1 MRFMKWILYL
11 VSCAVL
17 TSTSAKVFVDH
28 DRTADF
34 RARRTYAWMK
44 GTEAPNTL
52 VEKRIR
58 AAVDDQLRAKGLT
71 RVEGEAD
78 LHVITHATTTTGSR
92 LDVTSYGYGGYVGSS
107 TGPPDAGSTPAKI
120 MGPGRSCRTK
130 HRGCSEK
137 AVVPL
142 AAGRERFQIGA
153 PRRSSTRNKM
163 EHIGIA
169 PGPSA
174 MAVPVLGTAGP
185 SRHRPSPKSAAPAHG
200 LHP

>member
-78 LHVITHATTTTGSR
+78 LHVITHATTTGSR
-92 LDVTSYGYGGYVGSS
+92 LDVTSYGYGGYVGWEGFTTWTPG
-107 TGPPDAGSTPAKI
+107 TGVQVCDYTTGTLVGDLGGPAPNKPI
-120 MGPGRSCRTK
+120 W
-130 HRGCSEK
+130 RGV
-137 AVVPL
+137 AT
-142 AAGRERFQIGA
+142 Q
-153 PRRSSTRNKM
+153 
-163 EHIGIA
+163 A
-169 PGPSA
+169 PGTNPKQGKA
-174 MAVPVLGTAGP
+174 PKKGRKRPRPVFRDFP
-185 SRHRPSPKSAAPAHG
+185 PPP
-200 LHP
+200 